1 MKKLI
6 LTLSLALSSLGII
19 AAEEISVKVK
29 GMVCSFC
36 STGVE
41 KTFSKRKE
49 VNKVSVDMEK
59 KLVSITL
66 NDNNNMKDEL
76 INKLI
81 TDSGFN
87 VAEIKRTQTKSDV
100 NKK

>member
-6 LTLSLALSSLGII
+6 LTLSLTLAPLGIF

-66 NDNNNMKDEL
+66 NDNSKMKDEL
-76 INKLI
+76 ITKLI

-87 VAEIKRTQTKSDV
+87 VAEIERTQTKSDV
-100 NKK
+100 TKK